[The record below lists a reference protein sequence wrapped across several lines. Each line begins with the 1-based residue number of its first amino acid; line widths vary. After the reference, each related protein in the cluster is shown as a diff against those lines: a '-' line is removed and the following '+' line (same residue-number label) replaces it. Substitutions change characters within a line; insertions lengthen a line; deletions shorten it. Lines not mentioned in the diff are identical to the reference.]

1 MRVSCL
7 ILSFL
12 VVLAF
17 AVLGNSTAWS
27 REVQGPVAPGQSTS
41 AGPPGPPGDDQG
53 DSFRENMKR
62 MEIKRE
68 EDEHRKLVERAAQIK
83 ETVDTLSHDAAGSH
97 LAHTADK
104 KLKDIEKSAKT
115 IRSEFGGTN
124 DETPLDS
131 PPANLEDAL
140 KQLKSTGERLN
151 TSMEKTSR
159 HVVSATVVVEA
170 GEIIQLVKI
179 IRTYVN

>member
-1 MRVSCL
+1 MRALCL
-7 ILSFL
+7 IVAFL
-12 VVLAF
+12 LVLAF
-17 AVLGNSTAWS
+17 PVLGYTTAWS
-27 REVQGPVAPGQSTS
+27 QEVRGPVAPGQTASP
-41 AGPPGPPGDDQG
+41 ADDQG

-68 EDEHRKLVERAAQIK
+68 EDEHKKLVERAAQLK
-83 ETVDTLSHDAAGSH
+83 ETVDTLSQDASGSH
-97 LAHTADK
+97 LARTADK
-104 KLKDIEKSAKT
+104 KLKEIEKSAKT

-124 DETPLDS
+124 DETPLES
-131 PPANLEDAL
+131 PPASLDDAL

-170 GEIIQLVKI
+170 SEIIQLVKI
-179 IRTYVN
+179 IRSYVN

>member
-1 MRVSCL
+1 MRASCL
-7 ILSFL
+7 ILAFL
-12 VVLAF
+12 LVLAF
-17 AVLGNSTAWS
+17 PVLGNPTAWS
-27 REVQGPVAPGQSTS
+27 QEVRGPVAPGQSTS
-41 AGPPGPPGDDQG
+41 PADDQG

-68 EDEHRKLVERAAQIK
+68 EDEHKKLVERAAQLK
-83 ETVDTLSHDAAGSH
+83 ETVDTLSQDASGSH
-97 LAHTADK
+97 LARTADK
-104 KLKDIEKSAKT
+104 KLKEIEKSAKT

-124 DETPLDS
+124 DDKPLES
-131 PPANLEDAL
+131 PPASLDDAL
-140 KQLKSTGERLN
+140 KQLKSTGDRLN

-170 GEIIQLVKI
+170 SEIIQLVKI

>member
-1 MRVSCL
+1 MHVSRL
-7 ILSFL
+7 ILSF
-12 VVLAF
+12 VAVLAF
-17 AVLGNSTAWS
+17 PILGNSSGWS
-27 REVQGPVAPGQSTS
+27 QEVRGPAAPGQSS
-41 AGPPGPPGDDQG
+41 SPADDQG
-53 DSFRENMKR
+53 DGFRETMKR

-68 EDEHRKLVERAAQIK
+68 EDEHKKLVEKAAQIRD
-83 ETVDTLSHDAAGSH
+83 TVDTLSHDASGSH
-97 LAHTADK
+97 LAHSADK
-104 KLKDIEKSAKT
+104 KLKDIEKSARV

-124 DETPLDS
+124 DETPLES
-131 PPANLEDAL
+131 PPANLDEAL